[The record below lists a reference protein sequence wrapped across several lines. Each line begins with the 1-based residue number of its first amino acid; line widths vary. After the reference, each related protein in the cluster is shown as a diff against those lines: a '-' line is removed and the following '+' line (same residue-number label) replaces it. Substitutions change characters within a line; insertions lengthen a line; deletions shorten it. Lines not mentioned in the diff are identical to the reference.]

1 MPVSSPSRGRE
12 KQRLRTRR
20 ALVQAAKE
28 LFADDVVPTV
38 AAAAEAADIS
48 RATAYRYF
56 PTQANLLR
64 AVMELDVQAVLDSI
78 DAVGD
83 DLGRRLN
90 ALLEADYEMRRKNE
104 TQLRAWVQLS
114 AAQHAQIGGRRT
126 DPIPRGG
133 RITAI
138 EKAMQ
143 PLPSDLS
150 RDRARRLRV
159 ALSLLVGTESFLV
172 LKDLWQ
178 LEGDEAKGIIRW
190 AARALLSEAL
200 KSTDAD
206 D

>member
-1 MPVSSPSRGRE
+1 MQVSTPPRGRE
-12 KQRLRTRR
+12 KQRLRTRT
-20 ALVQAAKE
+20 ALVQAAKD
-28 LFADDVVPTV
+28 LFEGDVVPTV
-38 AAAAEAADIS
+38 ATVAEAADIS

-56 PTQANLLR
+56 PTQADLLR

-78 DAVGD
+78 DEVGD
-83 DLGRRLN
+83 DLGRRLD
-90 ALLEADYEMRRKNE
+90 ALLGGDYEMRRRNE

-114 AAQHAQIGGRRT
+114 IAQRAQSEARST

-143 PLPSDLS
+143 PLPPDLS

-172 LKDLWQ
+172 LKDLWR
-178 LEGDEAKGIIRW
+178 LEGDEAKDTIRW
-190 AARALLSEAL
+190 AAHALLNEAL
-200 KSTDAD
+200 KGTDAEQ
-206 D
+206 